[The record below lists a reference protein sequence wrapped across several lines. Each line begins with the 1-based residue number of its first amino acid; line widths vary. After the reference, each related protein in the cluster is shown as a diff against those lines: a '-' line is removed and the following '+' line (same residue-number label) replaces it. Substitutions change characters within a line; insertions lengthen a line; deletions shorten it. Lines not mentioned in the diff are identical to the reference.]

1 MKRIFHLVFGAL
13 AMLAVAL
20 CSAFISMRLA
30 IHGREVSVPNLS
42 RLSLPEAEHI
52 AAARGLRLTLED
64 RFYSADVPVGHVLAQ
79 SPSPG
84 VKVRHEW
91 AIRVTESMGPQQVSI
106 PEVVGQSER
115 PASIALRRVGLES
128 GTLAHLP
135 YEAPEGTVIAQTPLP
150 HSEGVE
156 RPIVSLLLADTK
168 PPQPVESVVMPPLD
182 GLTLAAASARI
193 ASAGLHLVSG
203 EHIMS
208 PRKAQPNT
216 EAAPG
221 SPEPAAVPPP
231 SIATVV
237 AQTPAAGFRVLR
249 GAPVHITLAN

>member
-13 AMLAVAL
+13 AMLVVAL

-42 RLSLPEAEHI
+42 RLSLSEAERI

-64 RFYSADVPVGHVLAQ
+64 RFYSADVPSGQVLAQ

-106 PEVVGQSER
+106 PDVVGQSER
-115 PASIALRRVGLES
+115 PASIALRRLGLES

-135 YEAPEGTVIAQTPLP
+135 YEAPEGLVIAQTPLP
-150 HSEGVE
+150 RSEGVE
-156 RPIVSLLLADTK
+156 RPIVSFLLADAK
-168 PPQPVESVVMPPLD
+168 PGQPIDAVVMPALN

-193 ASAGLHLVSG
+193 ASAGLHVVSG
-203 EHIMS
+203 EYIMA
-208 PRKAQPNT
+208 PAKTQLPT
-216 EAAPG
+216 ETSPG
-221 SPEPAAVPPP
+221 SSEPAATPPP